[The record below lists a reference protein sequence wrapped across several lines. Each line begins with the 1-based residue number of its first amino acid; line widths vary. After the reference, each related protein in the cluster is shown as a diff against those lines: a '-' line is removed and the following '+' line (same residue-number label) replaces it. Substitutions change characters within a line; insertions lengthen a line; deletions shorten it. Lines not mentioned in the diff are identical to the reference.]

1 MPEDLV
7 VFRHVLLLFPVQ
19 SSFSDDVDE
28 ADEEEADK
36 HQHGQK
42 SIPAQSTEIHRIGIE
57 ENYFHVKQHKQDRY
71 KKIFNGHW
79 LTGIPELLDATFKH
93 LKLVAGLS
101 FRTKQAASE
110 DHNGNQTNS
119 KNQLNSD
126 REIITCPADFRDL
139 TNGIRLQ

>member
-1 MPEDLV
+1 MPDDLV
-7 VFRHVLLLFPVQ
+7 VVRHVLLIFPVQ
-19 SSFSDDVDE
+19 GSFSDDVDE

-42 SIPAQSTEIHRIGIE
+42 PIPSQSTEIHCIGIK
-57 ENYFHVKQHKQDRY
+57 ENDLHVEQHKQDRY
-71 KKIFNGHW
+71 KEIFNGHR
-79 LTGIPELLDATFKH
+79 LTGISKLLDTAFKD
-93 LKLVAGLS
+93 LELVAGLS

-110 DHNGNQTNS
+110 DHDGNQTNG

-139 TNGIRLQ
+139 TNGVCLQ